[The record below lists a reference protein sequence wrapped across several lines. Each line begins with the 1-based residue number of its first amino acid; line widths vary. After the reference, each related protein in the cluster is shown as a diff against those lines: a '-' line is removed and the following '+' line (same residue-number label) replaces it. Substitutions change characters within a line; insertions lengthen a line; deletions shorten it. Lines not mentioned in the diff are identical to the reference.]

1 MGIRTLSSAM
11 LVQCSTTAIRPIWRV
26 NYEPLDVEIDDD
38 STGIFHVFEMQIRV
52 NDIDHRI

>member
-1 MGIRTLSSAM
+1 M

>member
-1 MGIRTLSSAM
+1 M
-11 LVQCSTTAIRPIWRV
+11 LVQCSTTAIRIIWRV
-26 NYEPLDVEIDDD
+26 DYEPLDVEIDYD